1 VPIAYHKGEILLYH
15 LLNGVLPVFAIG
27 ALGFAFGIRGVF
39 DFNMAMVINRFVMYV
54 AMPALGFQ
62 LLAKAPLEEF
72 NLAMLGGYFAT
83 EILMYLGGFLIGRY
97 VFGTDVKEAALLG
110 LALALTNHVLFVLPI
125 AQLLLGEDAV
135 VPIIAIISM
144 DGFLIFGGTM
154 ILMDYLATKG
164 APLRQ
169 TFGKIIRNPPLIAML
184 LGLLVNV
191 LNIPIFQGADVFLEF
206 LANTASPVLL
216 FALGVILS
224 QPKEQGRPMLPI
236 ALTGMKL
243 VVHPLLA
250 LVIFAGVL
258 QLAPDVQ
265 TPAMMVAAA
274 PCGVMAFMLALNYGV
289 RVDAIARA
297 ILYTGIG
304 SLVTVTLA
312 AGL

>member
-1 VPIAYHKGEILLYH
+1 MLYH
-15 LLNGVLPVFAIG
+15 FLNGVLPVFAIC
-27 ALGFAFGIRGVF
+27 ALGFALGKRGVF
-39 DFNMAMVINRFVMYV
+39 DFNMAMVLNKFVMFV

-62 LLAKAPLEEF
+62 LLASAPLEEF
-72 NLAMLGGYFAT
+72 NPLMLGGYFTT

-97 VFGTDVKEAALLG
+97 LFRTDIKEAALLG

-125 AQLLLGEDAV
+125 AQILLGEDAV
-135 VPIIAIISM
+135 VPIIAIISV
-144 DGFLIFGGTM
+144 DGILVFGGTM
-154 ILMDYLATKG
+154 ILMDYLATKD

-169 TFGKIIRNPPLIAML
+169 TFVKIIRNPPLIAML
-184 LGLLVNV
+184 LGLLVNI
-191 LNIPIFQGADVFLEF
+191 LNVTLPQGPDTFVDFMAS
-206 LANTASPVLL
+206 TASPVLL

-224 QPKEQGRPMLPI
+224 RPQEIDRPMLPI

-250 LVIFAGVL
+250 WIVFAGVL

-297 ILYTGIG
+297 ILYSGIG
-304 SLVTVTLA
+304 SLITVTLA
-312 AGL
+312 AGF